1 MIIFYT
7 FIYPNLR
14 LATKGPSCTMGA
26 TTPQRLD
33 LRCPV
38 TQQLRTNISVTRR
51 PSERASERVRGRPIY
66 LDLSAQIYRLMHKH
80 TCAEQ
85 KQRRRPSIPIVRP
98 THLSCICAVEGGI
111 GGNLAEENRAAELP

>member
-1 MIIFYT
+1 MVIFYT

-51 PSERASERVRGRPIY
+51 PSERASARETHIPRSVGA
-66 LDLSAQIYRLMHKH
+66 DLSPHAQAHLCRAETAAKALDSHHPSNTSVMHM
-80 TCAEQ
+80 
-85 KQRRRPSIPIVRP
+85 RGGR
-98 THLSCICAVEGGI
+98 GI